1 MIMKNKLLYLPCCLA
16 IVALS
21 GCNKFLDKEP
31 DNRAKIN
38 TPEKISQLLST
49 AYPQSNYQAFAETMS
64 DNVDDIGDNLNTDA
78 LLNDVYLFRD
88 TKENQQDSP
97 EAFWYA
103 CYSSIAAANQA
114 LKTISEVPNPDEYKN
129 QKGEALMCRAFSHFM
144 LVNFFSKFYNEATAA
159 TDPGIP
165 YVTEPENVVIK
176 QYDRKTVKYVY
187 DKIKEDMEA
196 GMPLLEDKAYSIP
209 KFHFNQAAA
218 NAFATRFYLF
228 QKNWAKV
235 IEYAGKTIPGG
246 NYSSFLRGINDLTSP
261 YNTITDVTELFK
273 VYARSTEAANLLLV
287 ETSSVWSRNY
297 YTSRWG
303 VSSAKANEVYPR
315 TDILTGG
322 TTAYK
327 RYSIASGTH
336 QLMPKID
343 EYFVRETVD
352 ANFGQPYVMVPLF
365 AAEEVLFS
373 HAEAL
378 FNTGNIDGAL
388 ALLNI
393 FASRRISNYNAT
405 THNITEAKA
414 TTVFPQLTGET
425 GTKRLPS
432 VLQAILYYKRMDYV
446 HEGMRWFDI
455 LRHDLPVKH
464 YIRRSP
470 TEIVDSVV
478 VAPNDP
484 RKVLQLPESSKQ
496 AGLQPNPR

>member
-1 MIMKNKLLYLPCCLA
+1 MKNKILYVPFCLLL
-16 IVALS
+16 VAGS

-38 TPEKISQLLST
+38 TPEKISQLLAT

-64 DNVDDIGDNLNTDA
+64 DNVDDIADNLNTDA

-103 CYSSIAAANQA
+103 CYTSIAAANQA
-114 LKTISEVPNPDEYKN
+114 LETISKVANPDDYKN
-129 QKGEALMCRAFSHFM
+129 QRGEALVCRAFSHFM
-144 LVNFFSKFYNEATAA
+144 LVTFFSKFYNAATAN

-165 YVTEPENVVIK
+165 YVTVPETVVIK
-176 QYDRKTVKYVY
+176 QYERKTVQYVY
-187 DKIKEDMEA
+187 DMIKKDLDE
-196 GMPLLEDKAYSIP
+196 GMPLLEDKAYDIP
-209 KFHFNQAAA
+209 KFHFNVAAA
-218 NAFATRFYLF
+218 AAFATRFYLH
-228 QKNWAKV
+228 QKNWPKV
-235 IEYAGKTIPGG
+235 IEYAGKAIPGG
-246 NYSSFLRGINDLTSP
+246 NYASFIRGMNDPTSP
-261 YNTITDVTELFK
+261 YNAITDVTELFK
-273 VYARSTEAANLLLV
+273 VYARSTESANLLLV
-287 ETSSVWSRNY
+287 ETSSLWSRNY
-297 YTSRWG
+297 YTARWG
-303 VSSAKANEVYPR
+303 VTLLKSREIYPAV
-315 TDILTGG
+315 DVLSGG

-327 RYSIASGTH
+327 RYSIASGSH

-378 FNTGNIDGAL
+378 FYSGDIAGAIG
-388 ALLNI
+388 LLNT
-393 FASRRISNYNAT
+393 FVSKRITNYNPT
-405 THNITEAKA
+405 THRVTE
-414 TTVFPQLTGET
+414 TRINTIFPQVTTEE
-425 GTKRLPS
+425 GTKKLPS

-455 LRHDLPVKH
+455 LRYELPVKH
-464 YIRRSP
+464 YIRRTA
-470 TEIVDSVV
+470 TEIQDSVV
-478 VAPNDP
+478 ITPTDP

-496 AGLQPNPR
+496 AGLEQNPR

>member
-1 MIMKNKLLYLPCCLA
+1 MKNKLLYIPCCLVL
-16 IVALS
+16 VALS

-38 TPEKISQLLST
+38 TPEKVSQLLGT

-64 DNVDDIGDNLNTDA
+64 DNVDDIADNLNTDG
-78 LLNDVYLFRD
+78 LLNDIYHFRD

-103 CYSSIAAANQA
+103 CYTSIAAANQA
-114 LKTISEVPNPDEYKN
+114 LETISKVANPEEYKN
-129 QKGEALMCRAFSHFM
+129 QKGEALVCRAFSHFL
-144 LVNFFSKFYNEATAA
+144 LVNFFSKFYDQATAA

-165 YVTEPENVVIK
+165 YVTVPENVVIK
-176 QYDRKTVKYVY
+176 QYERKTVQYVY
-187 DKIKEDMEA
+187 DMIKKDLDE
-196 GMPLLEDKAYSIP
+196 GMPLLEDKAYNIP
-209 KFHFNQAAA
+209 KFHFNVAAA
-218 NAFATRFYLF
+218 AAFATRFYLF

-235 IEYAGKTIPGG
+235 IEYAGKAIPGG
-246 NYSSFLRGINDLTSP
+246 NYASFLRGMNDPTSP
-261 YNTITDVTELFK
+261 YNSITDVTELFK
-273 VYARSTEAANLLLV
+273 VYARSTESANLLLV

-297 YTSRWG
+297 YTARWG
-303 VSSAKANEVYPR
+303 VTLLKSREIYPA

-327 RYSIASGTH
+327 RYSIASGSH

-378 FNTGNIDGAL
+378 YYTGDIAGSI

-393 FASRRISNYNAT
+393 FASKRISNYSAT
-405 THNITEAKA
+405 THNINETKIN
-414 TTVFPQLTGET
+414 TVFPQLTGEES
-425 GTKRLPS
+425 TKKLPS

-455 LRHDLPVKH
+455 LRYDLPVKH
-464 YIRRSP
+464 YIRKTA
-470 TEIVDSVV
+470 TEIIDSVV
-478 VAPNDP
+478 IAPKDL
-484 RKVLQLPESSKQ
+484 RKVLQLPQSSKQ
-496 AGLQPNPR
+496 AGLAQNPR